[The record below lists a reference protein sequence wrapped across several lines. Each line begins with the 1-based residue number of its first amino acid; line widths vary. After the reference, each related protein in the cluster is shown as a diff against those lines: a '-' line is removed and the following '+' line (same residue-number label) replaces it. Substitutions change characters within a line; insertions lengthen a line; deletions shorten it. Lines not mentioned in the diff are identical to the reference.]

1 MFSEKGW
8 TGGEGKDTDKVILI
22 VGSDMVIRYRLG
34 KNSDLVDMQ
43 DCFTNVE
50 LSQLFLHK

>member
-1 MFSEKGW
+1 MPRISKWSIYGSFEKQIFSEKGW

-34 KNSDLVDMQ
+34 IL
-43 DCFTNVE
+43 T
-50 LSQLFLHK
+50 